1 MASADPALRAARE
14 AVVHTH
20 FESETA
26 QEFDVTLSTFDHPRY
41 EVIAT
46 QSVYDGA
53 EEVMG
58 YYTMTR
64 TAFPDQRHDNVRLHH
79 TDDAIVAEF
88 DLLGTHLGELM
99 GIPPTGKTFR
109 CPVIAMFFFDAA
121 STIVCERIYFDTMT
135 IMSQLGVVAS
145 PIG

>member
-1 MASADPALRAARE
+1 MTNTEDLRAGRE
-14 AVVHTH
+14 AVVRTH

-26 QEFDVTLSTFDHPRY
+26 QDFALTLSTFDHPRY

-46 QSVYDGA
+46 QAVYDGA
-53 EEVMG
+53 DEVMS

-79 TDDAIVAEF
+79 TDDAVIAEF
-88 DLLGTHLGELM
+88 DLLGTHLGELF

-109 CPVIAMFFFDAA
+109 CPVIAIFFFDGEK
-121 STIVCERIYFDTMT
+121 IVIERIYFDTMT
-135 IMSQLGVVAS
+135 IMSQLGVAAS
-145 PIG
+145 PVAT